1 MQSDRIKQ
9 SPLLNF
15 PHREGARGGFLFTA
29 PPDDARRVGRG
40 GERRLTEKAMVP
52 REKKEK
58 GEAEN
63 AVRCVGPRS
72 ALH

>member
-15 PHREGARGGFLFTA
+15 PHREGARGGFLFTV
-29 PPDDARRVGRG
+29 PPDGVRRVGWA
-40 GERRLTEKAMVP
+40 GERRLTEEQMLP
-52 REKKEK
+52 WDKKEK

-63 AVRCVGPRS
+63 AVRCDG
-72 ALH
+72 

>member
-29 PPDDARRVGRG
+29 PPDDVRRAGRV
-40 GERRLTEKAMVP
+40 GERRLTEKTMAP
-52 REKKEK
+52 WDKKEK

-63 AVRCVGPRS
+63 AVRCDG
-72 ALH
+72 